1 MCFTI
6 KARKKTESPNE
17 ISKAH
22 AKRNKKKFGKALI
35 AFSLKSLAVFK
46 ETRSYLFQGG
56 DRIGFTVYTH
66 DSITFKNPNL
76 FQKLNLK
83 IVLLAKMIKLF
94 GILEGFGIVFFLW
107 FPILQQIF
115 KAFEKESESFKIWN
129 GKFASSLAQEVGT
142 AKRFFWNPMSF
153 CKINDLLSQSFKV
166 CVILFRQRI
175 TDT

>member
-56 DRIGFTVYTH
+56 DGIGFAVYTH

-115 KAFEKESESFKIWN
+115 KAFEKESESLKVL
-129 GKFASSLAQEVGT
+129 GRKFAGRLAKEIRL
-142 AKRFFWNPMSF
+142 AKRFFWDPVSF

-166 CVILFRQRI
+166 CAVFFGQRI
-175 TDT
+175 TGA